1 MIGYVH
7 SLESFGAMD
16 GPGIRFVVFL
26 EGCPMRCQYCHN
38 PDTWEMRKK
47 TPMTVEEIL
56 EQYEGCKEFCRGG
69 ITVTGGE
76 PLVQMEFVTEL
87 FAQAKSRGI
96 HTCLDTS
103 GILFDPQNTKKMD
116 ALLAVTDLVMLD
128 IKEIDPQKHLALTGQ
143 PNDKILAYAQ
153 YLAQKGIP
161 IWIRH
166 VVVPG
171 ITDCREDLFAL
182 GEFIAGL
189 KTIKALDVLPYH
201 DMGKVKYQALGIPY
215 PLKEVPPLSKEDA
228 AKAKEIILAGM
239 KQRLK
244 RERNLSKKE
253 E

>member
-1 MIGYVH
+1 MMGYVH

-56 EQYEGCKEFCRGG
+56 RQYDGCKEFCRGG

-76 PLVQMEFVTEL
+76 PLMQMEFVTQL
-87 FAQAKSRGI
+87 FTQAKQKGI

-103 GILFDPQNTKKMD
+103 GILFDPQHTEKMD

-143 PNDKILAYAQ
+143 PNEKILAYAQ

-171 ITDCREDLFAL
+171 ITDDPKDLFAL

-201 DMGKVKYQALGIPY
+201 DMGKVKYKALGIPY
-215 PLKEVPPLSKEDA
+215 PLEEVPPLSKEDA
-228 AKAKEIILAGM
+228 AKAKDIILSGM
-239 KQRLK
+239 KKRLK
-244 RERNLSKKE
+244 EERSQGLRR
-253 E
+253 

>member
-1 MIGYVH
+1 MMGYVH

-47 TPMTVEEIL
+47 TPMTVEDIL
-56 EQYEGCKEFCRGG
+56 RQYDGCKEFCRWG

-76 PLVQMEFVTEL
+76 PLVQMEFVTQL
-87 FAQAKSRGI
+87 FTQAKQKGI

-103 GILFDPQNTKKMD
+103 GILFDPEHTEKMD

-143 PNDKILAYAQ
+143 PNEKILAYAQ
-153 YLAQKGIP
+153 YLAQKGIH

-171 ITDCREDLFAL
+171 ITDDPKDLFAL

-189 KTIKALDVLPYH
+189 KTIQALDVLPYH
-201 DMGKVKYQALGIPY
+201 DMGKVKYKALGIPY
-215 PLKEVPPLSKEDA
+215 PLETVPPLSKEDA
-228 AKAKEIILAGM
+228 AKAKDIILSGM
-239 KQRLK
+239 KKRLK
-244 RERNLSKKE
+244 EERKQTE
-253 E
+253 RR

>member
-38 PDTWEMRKK
+38 PDTWEIRKQ
-47 TPMTVEEIL
+47 TPMTPEEVL
-56 EQYEGCKEFCRGG
+56 RQYEGCKEFCRGG

-76 PLVQMEFVTEL
+76 PLVQMEFVTQL
-87 FAQAKSRGI
+87 FTQAKKKGI

-103 GILFDPQNTKKMD
+103 GILFDPQNTQKMD

-128 IKEIDPQKHLALTGQ
+128 IKEIDPKKHLALTGR
-143 PNDKILAYAQ
+143 PNDKILAYAR

-171 ITDCREDLFAL
+171 ITDDPDDLFAL

-201 DMGKVKYQALGIPY
+201 DMGKVKYKALGISY
-215 PLKEVPPLSKEDA
+215 PLEGISPMSKEGA
-228 AKAKEIILAGM
+228 AKAKDIILSGM
-239 KQRLK
+239 KKRLK
-244 RERNLSKKE
+244 EERSQKMP
-253 E
+253 